1 MSEQLTAAEQFRKML
16 PAEKFEVLLKSVQ
29 TLDLS
34 IAELHNRQQTII
46 DTLGLLYQHLKALM
60 LVMNVSDQT
69 IQSVVEQMESQELAS
84 KVDGLKEKGI
94 LEDDQ
99 DGSVSEDSFVVLRVL
114 KDGKVHTNRAQAPV
128 KMMSEDVRKALIG
141 LKRGDSTAVND
152 LLYEVVEIYRILEQQ
167 AS

>member
-1 MSEQLTAAEQFRKML
+1 MSKQLTAAEQFRKML

-46 DTLGLLYQHLKALM
+46 DTLGLLYQQLKALM

-84 KVDGLKEKGI
+84 KVNGLKEKGI
-94 LEDDQ
+94 LEDNQ
-99 DGSVSEDSFVVLRVL
+99 DGSISEDSFVVLRVL